1 MFAHIVAD
9 LVLVVVVNLAS
20 AFKPSDRGWGW
31 ECFVQTVKF
40 NVAAFFGVKVSVV
53 VREEGRIYKKN
64 KNNLPFAAENPNHSY
79 IERQS

>member
-40 NVAAFFGVKVSVV
+40 NITAFFGIKVSVV
-53 VREEGRIYKKN
+53 VREEGRI
-64 KNNLPFAAENPNHSY
+64 
-79 IERQS
+79 